1 MKGKKEL
8 PTGTAFLYGIASKD
22 ELFRMHKSE
31 KDAKAAIRLLAYHMR
46 KCGASIYDIAE
57 KLSRPYGTVRYW
69 LVRAHKHG
77 LEGRFDIKH
86 GAPCRLDKKQL
97 ERLRA
102 DLIKG
107 PDNCGFKATTWTG
120 PLVIA
125 HVKKKFGIT
134 YAETS
139 MYDLLHR
146 IGFSCRKPRPKHPK
160 SASESEKKEFKKKA
174 RQSAKYYSKK
184 GYTVMIG
191 DESMFILGWNVK
203 NSWYPVGE
211 PVYTPVSLSRK
222 RFYVIGA
229 LSRNRFDYRFYEKAN
244 TGTFYK
250 FLRTLRRKYGKVLLF
265 VDNASYHKSAELN
278 RKMAKWNGDVVLKY
292 LPPYAPELNNSEGQ
306 WRGFKKAT
314 SNCLYKTVKEMQRSL
329 RSMTRRGEIK
339 VVKMNK

>member
-8 PTGTAFLYGIASKD
+8 PVGTAFLHGTAGKD

-86 GAPCRLDKKQL
+86 GAPCRLDKKQIEQL
-97 ERLRA
+97 LRT

-120 PLVIA
+120 SLVIA

-139 MYDLLHR
+139 MYDLLPR

-160 SASESEKKEFKKKA
+160 SASEPEKKEFEEKTG
-174 RQSAKYYSKK
+174 RCTKYYSKK

-191 DESMFILGWNVK
+191 DEVGV
-203 NSWYPVGE
+203 YPGVE
-211 PVYTPVSLSRK
+211 RQEHLVRHRK
-222 RFYVIGA
+222 AG
-229 LSRNRFDYRFYEKAN
+229 L
-244 TGTFYK
+244 
-250 FLRTLRRKYGKVLLF
+250 
-265 VDNASYHKSAELN
+265 
-278 RKMAKWNGDVVLKY
+278 
-292 LPPYAPELNNSEGQ
+292 YAVQP
-306 WRGFKKAT
+306 
-314 SNCLYKTVKEMQRSL
+314 VKEEVL
-329 RSMTRRGEIK
+329 RGLFPNSICLAQSACFSEFLPFCTPDQ
-339 VVKMNK
+339 

>member
-97 ERLRA
+97 ERLLRA

-120 PLVIA
+120 QLVIA

-146 IGFSCRKPRPKHPK
+146 IGFSCRKPGPKTPK
-160 SASESEKKEFKKKA
+160 ISLRTREKRVQKKA
-174 RQSAKYYSKK
+174 RGCARYYSKK

-191 DESMFILGWNVK
+191 DESCL
-203 NSWYPVGE
+203 SWGGTSRTAG
-211 PVYTPVSLSRK
+211 TP
-222 RFYVIGA
+222 
-229 LSRNRFDYRFYEKAN
+229 
-244 TGTFYK
+244 
-250 FLRTLRRKYGKVLLF
+250 
-265 VDNASYHKSAELN
+265 
-278 RKMAKWNGDVVLKY
+278 
-292 LPPYAPELNNSEGQ
+292 
-306 WRGFKKAT
+306 
-314 SNCLYKTVKEMQRSL
+314 
-329 RSMTRRGEIK
+329 
-339 VVKMNK
+339 